1 MGNKTPS
8 SKTPVSNPGRSGVFL
23 FPNASTSN
31 VPAFTPSP
39 FPPGGRLYVG
49 HVFPFPR
56 SMAAVA
62 SLLDPFPWGRRRPFI
77 CARKLSA
84 KKTGV
89 DVVGR
94 RPFRPLPVRPKTSA
108 VPGRPLPYPG
118 RSSAMAAVL
127 SPFMRSTPT
136 VGRQTPTVDPGRPRS
151 DGRPRPIG
159 RSRRSTTV
167 DDPGRRPVGRN
178 GNGGL
183 RI

>member
-1 MGNKTPS
+1 LNCMGNKTPS

-23 FPNASTSN
+23 FPNASTFDVS
-31 VPAFTPSP
+31 AFTPSP

-49 HVFPFPR
+49 HVFPFPLSRPAVLAGFR
-56 SMAAVA
+56 SIPDGPT
-62 SLLDPFPWGRRRPFI
+62 L
-77 CARKLSA
+77 ARKTPIQ
-84 KKTGV
+84 KTGV

-136 VGRQTPTVDPGRPRS
+136 VGRQTPTVDPGR
-151 DGRPRPIG
+151 
-159 RSRRSTTV
+159 RSTTAVRTIPTV
-167 DDPGRRPVGRN
+167 DDGRKRGMETGVYESKVS
-178 GNGGL
+178 
-183 RI
+183 